1 MHKIPFFEVSSV
13 FSEALFTFFAR
24 KGLQM
29 SFSRTRSK
37 CRQFRSIPCQIFEV
51 MDDAPVPD
59 GILRSQTISSLN
71 PLAKS
76 FLARRIMGVA

>member
-13 FSEALFTFFAR
+13 LSEAFFTFFAR

-29 SFSRTRSK
+29 SFSRTRSN
-37 CRQFRSIPCQIFEV
+37 CRLFRSIPCQIFVVE
-51 MDDAPVPD
+51 DDAPVPD

-71 PLAKS
+71 PLANG
-76 FLARRIMGVA
+76 FLAWRLMSVA